1 MMAKSLE
8 KIESM
13 VCEGLDQIAEKG
25 ELSNS
30 NLDVVDKLTHTLKSI
45 KAIESMGYK
54 HAGVDI
60 HTVLDGAQKGV
71 KLADSM
77 SVEDVRNM
85 LNECI
90 GKLGG

>member
-1 MMAKSLE
+1 MMAESLE

-54 HAGVDI
+54 HAGLDI
-60 HTVLDGAQKGV
+60 HTVLDGAQKDV
-71 KLADSM
+71 KRAGSM
-77 SVEDVRNM
+77 SVEDVRKM

-90 GKLGG
+90 GKLGS

>member
-1 MMAKSLE
+1 
-8 KIESM
+8 M

-54 HAGVDI
+54 HAGLDI
-60 HTVLDGAQKGV
+60 HTVLDGAKDV
-71 KLADSM
+71 KRADSM
-77 SVEDVRNM
+77 SVEDVRKM

>member
-1 MMAKSLE
+1 MMAESLE

-13 VCEGLDQIAEKG
+13 VCEGLDQIAEKS

-54 HAGVDI
+54 HAGLDI
-60 HTVLDGAQKGV
+60 HTVLDGAQKV
-71 KLADSM
+71 KRADSM
-77 SVEDVRNM
+77 SVEDVRKM

>member
-1 MMAKSLE
+1 MIAESLE

-45 KAIESMGYK
+45 KAIESMGCK
-54 HAGVDI
+54 RAGVNI

-77 SVEDVRNM
+77 SVEDVRKI

-90 GKLGG
+90 GKLGS

>member
-1 MMAKSLE
+1 MMAGSLE
-8 KIESM
+8 KIKSM

-45 KAIESMGYK
+45 KAIESMGGK
-54 HAGVDI
+54 HAGVDV

-77 SVEDVRNM
+77 SVEDVRKM

-90 GKLGG
+90 GRLGG

>member
-25 ELSNS
+25 KLDNS

-54 HAGVDI
+54 HAGVNI
-60 HTVLDGAQKGV
+60 HTVLDGAQKDV

-77 SVEDVRNM
+77 SVEDVRKM

>member
-13 VCEGLDQIAEKG
+13 VCEGLDQIAERGK
-25 ELSNS
+25 LDNS

-77 SVEDVRNM
+77 SVEDVRKM